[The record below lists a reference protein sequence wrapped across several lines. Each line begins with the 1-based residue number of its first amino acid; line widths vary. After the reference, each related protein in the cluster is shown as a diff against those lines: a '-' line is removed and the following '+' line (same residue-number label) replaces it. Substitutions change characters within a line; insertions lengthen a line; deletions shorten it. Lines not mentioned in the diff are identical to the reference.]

1 MTQRSSAWSTERSRS
16 TGAISTPITSKA
28 NTWRSLADPKMRCSL
43 STPGLR
49 LIRTPLGCWRCEAT
63 RRTIWAVLSKP
74 NPISNRPCCSVL
86 ATLRWASGSICAPT
100 LNASSQ
106 TRSLHQMAF
115 ETQAGAAVRVRR
127 TAQGGVAG
135 GMSEIHKLVA
145 ILVADVFGYSRLA
158 GADED
163 RTLARLRDVSVSS
176 SVFLAKPSEKEALR

>member
-49 LIRTPLGCWRCEAT
+49 LIRTPPGCWRCEAT

-86 ATLRWASGSICAPT
+86 ATLRWASGSICAT
-100 LNASSQ
+100 DTELGLGRFDEAIEDAKKAIEGGHRVFYTYLNLAAA
-106 TRSLHQMAF
+106 HAFKGEMDEAKAAMAEARRLKPDLSIKWLLKHKPVLQF
-115 ETQAGAAVRVRR
+115 AFDGLRKAGLP
-127 TAQGGVAG
+127 
-135 GMSEIHKLVA
+135 E
-145 ILVADVFGYSRLA
+145 
-158 GADED
+158 E
-163 RTLARLRDVSVSS
+163 
-176 SVFLAKPSEKEALR
+176 